1 MTNTNALR
9 AAIVGAGLKIPQL
22 AERLNVTTQTLY
34 NKINGKSE
42 FFASE
47 IDMLC
52 EVLRLDVEQRMAI
65 FFCASK

>member
-1 MTNTNALR
+1 MTDSNALR

-22 AERLNVTTQTLY
+22 AELLDVSVQTFY

-47 IDMLC
+47 IDLLC
-52 EVLRLDVEQRMAI
+52 DVLHLSVEQRMAI
-65 FFCASK
+65 FFCVAK